1 MAKSQEIETT
11 QFNRIVSGTTITG
24 DIISKE
30 GIRLDGKLIGN
41 LSTEGKLV
49 VGATGEIRGEITC
62 HNSDVEGTIEGKIT
76 VKELLSL
83 KSTSKIQGD
92 IITNKLAVEPG
103 SKFTGTCNMGNGNG
117 TKETQKTAK

>member
-1 MAKSQEIETT
+1 MAKSQEVETT

-62 HNSDVEGTIEGKIT
+62 QNSDVEGIIDGKIT

-117 TKETQKTAK
+117 AKETQKTAK